1 MYKINYKKRPN
12 PVAKQLREPR
22 YKKQV
27 TSDKTK
33 YSRPRQKKT
42 SLEECYDIIKNW
54 WRKKSYHNTLR

>member
-12 PVAKQLREPR
+12 PVAKQLQDPR

-33 YSRPRQKKT
+33 YSRTKQNKT
-42 SLEECYDIIKNW
+42 SLEEWYDIIKNW
-54 WRKKSYHNTLR
+54 